1 MRTVV
6 LVIWHDAHSVAD
18 SWIDVADI
26 DVEPAVVES
35 VGFLLPEAKPK
46 HIVLAQSLTGD
57 ECDHILAVPVEMV
70 RSMKVLCADGYV
82 RADQVI

>member
-1 MRTVV
+1 MGTIV
-6 LVIWHDAHSVAD
+6 LIVWHDAHSVA
-18 SWIDVADI
+18 STWIDVADI

-35 VGFLLPEAKPK
+35 VGFLLADAKPR

-70 RSMKVLCADGYV
+70 RSMKVLCADAKS
-82 RADQVI
+82 RHDQVF

>member
-1 MRTVV
+1 MGTVV
-6 LVIWHDAHSVAD
+6 LGVWHDAHSVAD
-18 SWIDVADI
+18 TWIDVADI

-35 VGFLLPEAKPK
+35 VGFLLPDAKPK

-70 RSMKVLCADGYV
+70 RSMKVLCADAIGG
-82 RADQVI
+82 RNQVI

>member
-1 MRTVV
+1 MATIV
-6 LVIWHDAHSVAD
+6 LIVWHDAHSVAD
-18 SWIDVADI
+18 SWIALNDI

-35 VGFLLPEAKPK
+35 VGFLLPDAKPQ

-82 RADQVI
+82 KGNQVF

>member
-1 MRTVV
+1 MATIV
-6 LVIWHDAHSVAD
+6 LIVWHDAHSVAD
-18 SWIDVADI
+18 SWIQLTDI

-35 VGFLLPEAKPK
+35 VGFLLVDVKPN

-70 RSMKVLCADGYV
+70 RSVKVLG
-82 RADQVI
+82 

>member
-1 MRTVV
+1 MANVV
-6 LVIWHDAHSVAD
+6 RVVWHDAHSVAD
-18 SWIDVADI
+18 SWIQLTDI

-35 VGFLLPEAKPK
+35 VGFLLVDVKPN

-70 RSMKVLCADGYV
+70 RSMKVLG
-82 RADQVI
+82 

>member
-1 MRTVV
+1 VANVV
-6 LVIWHDAHSVAD
+6 RVVWHDAHSVAD
-18 SWIDVADI
+18 SWIQLTDI

-35 VGFLLPEAKPK
+35 VGFLLVDVKPN

-70 RSMKVLCADGYV
+70 RSMKVLG
-82 RADQVI
+82 

>member
-1 MRTVV
+1 MGTVV
-6 LVIWHDAHSVAD
+6 LVVWHDAHSVAD
-18 SWIDVADI
+18 TWIEVADI

-35 VGFLLPEAKPK
+35 VGFLLADAKPK

-70 RSMKVLCADGYV
+70 RSMKVLCADANGG
-82 RADQVI
+82 RNQVI

>member
-1 MRTVV
+1 MGTVV
-6 LVIWHDAHSVAD
+6 LVVWHDAHSVAD
-18 SWIDVADI
+18 TWIDVADI

-35 VGFLLPEAKPK
+35 VGFLLPDAKPK

-70 RSMKVLCADGYV
+70 RSIKVLSTDGY
-82 RADQVI
+82 AKINQVL

>member
-1 MRTVV
+1 MGTVV
-6 LVIWHDAHSVAD
+6 LVVWHDAHSVA
-18 SWIDVADI
+18 STWIDVADI

-35 VGFLLPEAKPK
+35 VGFLLADAKPK

-70 RSMKVLCADGYV
+70 RSMKVLCADANGG
-82 RADQVI
+82 RNQVI

>member
-1 MRTVV
+1 VATIV
-6 LVIWHDAHSVAD
+6 LIVWHDAHSVAD
-18 SWIDVADI
+18 SWIALNDI

-35 VGFLLPEAKPK
+35 VGFLLPDAKPR

-70 RSMKVLCADGYV
+70 RSMKVLM
-82 RADQVI
+82 

>member
-1 MRTVV
+1 MANVV
-6 LVIWHDAHSVAD
+6 RVVWHDAHSVAD
-18 SWIDVADI
+18 SWIQLTDI

-35 VGFLLPEAKPK
+35 VGFLLVDVKPN

-70 RSMKVLCADGYV
+70 RSMKLLG
-82 RADQVI
+82 